1 MTERSVDRLDL
12 TTVANFR
19 DLGGWEAADGRRV
32 TAGLVYRSAALHHAS
47 ETDRA
52 FLAGLGIRT
61 IYDLRSMAESETEP
75 DPVLDGVAG
84 VHLDVLADAETVS
97 APANLDKVLSD
108 PETVAAANEKLADG
122 RGVEHMLGAYRE
134 LVNLP
139 SAMRS
144 YRALFTGLLDGSP
157 ALFHCTA
164 GKDRTGWAAA
174 SFLTMFGVSR
184 DAVYEDYLRTNDMFL
199 PAIRHVF
206 DGFEAAG
213 GDPDLLR
220 PLLGVQAAYLD
231 AAFAELQDLFGT
243 IENYFAGGLGVDA
256 VAQEVLRERYLD
268 VEGHIHL

>member
-1 MTERSVDRLDL
+1 MTERSVDRLEL

-19 DLGGWEAADGRRV
+19 DVGGALTADGRRV
-32 TAGLVYRSAALHHAS
+32 AIGRVFRSAALHDAS
-47 ETDRA
+47 DADRA
-52 FLAGLGIRT
+52 FLSGLDIRT
-61 IYDLRSMAESETEP
+61 VFDLRSVAETDAEP
-75 DPVLDGVAG
+75 DPTIDGAVG

-122 RGVEHMLGAYRE
+122 SGVEHMYGAYRD

-139 SAMRS
+139 SAQKS
-144 YRALFTGLLDGSP
+144 YQGLFTRLLDGAAP

-174 SFLTMFGVSR
+174 SFLTILGVDR
-184 DAVYEDYLRTNDMFL
+184 DAVYDDYLLTNDMFL

-231 AAFAELQDLFGT
+231 AAFAEVEDQFGT
-243 IENYFAGGLGVDA
+243 VENYFAEGLGIDA
-256 VAQEVLRERYLD
+256 DGQRALRDKFLD
-268 VEGHIHL
+268 A